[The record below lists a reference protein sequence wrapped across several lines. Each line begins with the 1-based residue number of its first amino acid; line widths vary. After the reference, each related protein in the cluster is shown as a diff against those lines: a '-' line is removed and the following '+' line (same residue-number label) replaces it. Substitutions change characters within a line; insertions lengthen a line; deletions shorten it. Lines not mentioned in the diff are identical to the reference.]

1 MKWEAALK
9 TASSFPVL
17 LLFGLFIRIPA
28 LFQPV
33 QEGQRNAQTAT
44 LTAGMIENGRMHL
57 DPIAPWRGDL
67 DARLVQEL
75 PIYNF
80 SVLALAEVTGFSID
94 FAGRLTSLIFWLV
107 GFWLLQKLWKI
118 GLPEPALPWANLLFV
133 FAPMNWYLSTA
144 FMPETLLQALT
155 IGFLLLALQ
164 YSKNPKWTNGVALV
178 TVGTLGMLVKLPS
191 FVHLGL
197 FLALMVLDRQ
207 NWRALFHPILLLGA
221 CFLVGALLAWSNFME
236 TVNSTYFPYWTG
248 KQNLIGFIQPGY
260 ERWGS
265 AFWIKLLGYNLAYV
279 LPLMA
284 ALPAAWGAR
293 WTWGLRRTSR
303 EARIWLYLLAGL
315 FLSWMIWGKGP
326 AAQNYYN
333 LPNLVCFCAFFGLGM
348 ERLQARLPFFNS
360 PRWIQACF
368 CIFIFSGIGWCGT
381 GNWYLSRPDTI
392 TLQVAD
398 WVEKNT
404 AKSSLILYQPR
415 HSSAVMDYE
424 HQPLLSHATGRRT
437 WIWTRSTPNWE
448 RQRALETASYFIVT
462 FPLETPGFWETLRRW
477 AKSSAPP
484 VPESVAEVYPGLFR
498 KIAQTERFV
507 VFARTSESCPHL

>member
-1 MKWEAALK
+1 M
-9 TASSFPVL
+9 
-17 LLFGLFIRIPA
+17 
-28 LFQPV
+28 
-33 QEGQRNAQTAT
+33 
-44 LTAGMIENGRMHL
+44 
-57 DPIAPWRGDL
+57 
-67 DARLVQEL
+67 
-75 PIYNF
+75 
-80 SVLALAEVTGFSID
+80 
-94 FAGRLTSLIFWLV
+94 

-118 GLPEPALPWANLLFV
+118 GLPESALPWANLLFV

-144 FMPETLLQALT
+144 FMPETLLQTLT

-303 EARIWLYLLAGL
+303 EARIWLYLLVGL

-333 LPNLVCFCAFFGLGM
+333 LPNLVCFCAFLAWAWSDC
-348 ERLQARLPFFNS
+348 RHACPFS
-360 PRWIQACF
+360 
-368 CIFIFSGIGWCGT
+368 
-381 GNWYLSRPDTI
+381 
-392 TLQVAD
+392 
-398 WVEKNT
+398 
-404 AKSSLILYQPR
+404 ILRGGSKP
-415 HSSAVMDYE
+415 
-424 HQPLLSHATGRRT
+424 
-437 WIWTRSTPNWE
+437 
-448 RQRALETASYFIVT
+448 
-462 FPLETPGFWETLRRW
+462 
-477 AKSSAPP
+477 
-484 VPESVAEVYPGLFR
+484 
-498 KIAQTERFV
+498 
-507 VFARTSESCPHL
+507 VFAYSFFQGSGGVAPEIGICPGRIPSPFKSLTGLKKIPLKVA